1 MQDIPIGA
9 LLGVLVLLIF
19 FSAFFSAAE
28 IAVMSINRYRL
39 RHLVESGNRAAR
51 LVESLLARPDR
62 LLGIILLGNNFVN
75 IAASSVATILAI
87 RLYGEAGIVVAAMI
101 LTIVILIFAEVG
113 PKTLAAMH
121 PERIAFPAGV
131 ILKPLLTLLYPLVW
145 LINILANQMLRLF
158 GVTVGERRQELSSEE
173 LRAAV
178 REAGSL
184 IPESHQTM
192 LLGILDL
199 EKTTVEDVMVPRN
212 RIQGV
217 DLDQEWDEVEEQIMA
232 SRYTRLPIYRG
243 SLDNIVGMMH
253 LRKALNLAGNKSL
266 SPETLEKIISE
277 PYFIPKGTPLNTQL
291 LNFREAKRRRGLV
304 IDEYGDILGLVTLEE
319 ILEEIIGEFT
329 TSAHG
334 ISDDF
339 RAQSDG
345 SYIIKGSA
353 SLRDLNRQLG
363 WHLPTKD
370 SRTVNGLI
378 TEFLETI
385 PEVGTS
391 LMLNGYAVDIV
402 KTRGTAVEVAR
413 IVPLRRKDDGPEH
426 DSTETV

>member
-9 LLGVLVLLIF
+9 LLTALVLLIF
-19 FSAFFSAAE
+19 LSAFFSASE

-39 RHLVESGNRAAR
+39 RHLVESGHRGAR
-51 LVESLLARPDR
+51 VVDALLARPDR

-87 RLYGEAGIVVAAMI
+87 RLYGEAGILAAAVL

-121 PERIAFPAGV
+121 PERIAFPAGM
-131 ILKPLLTLLYPLVW
+131 ILRPLLTVLYPLVW
-145 LINILANQMLRLF
+145 LINILANLVLRIF
-158 GVTVGERRQELSSEE
+158 GVTVGARAQELSMEE

-184 IPESHQTM
+184 IPESHQNM

-199 EKTTVEDVMVPRN
+199 EKTSVEEVMVPRN
-212 RIQGV
+212 RIQGI
-217 DLDQEWDEVEEQIMA
+217 DLDKDWGEIEEQIMS
-232 SRYTRLPIYRG
+232 SRYTRLPVYRS
-243 SLDNIVGMMH
+243 SLDNIVGIVH
-253 LRKALNLAGNKSL
+253 LRKALNLAGNKNL
-266 SPETLEKIISE
+266 TMETLEKIIAE

-291 LNFREAKRRRGLV
+291 LNFRDAKRRRGLV

-319 ILEEIIGEFT
+319 ILEEIVGEFT

-334 ISDDF
+334 IGEGYRLQD
-339 RAQSDG
+339 DG
-345 SYIIKGSA
+345 SYIVKGST
-353 SLRDLNRQLG
+353 SLRDLNRQLD
-363 WHLPTKD
+363 WHLPTKGQH
-370 SRTVNGLI
+370 TLNGMI
-378 TEFLETI
+378 TEYLEAI

-391 LMLNGYAVDIV
+391 LLVDDYAVEV
-402 KTRGTAVEVAR
+402 LRTRGTAVEVAR
-413 IVPLRRKDDGPEH
+413 IIPQRRNDDEAA
-426 DSTETV
+426 DETEAG

>member
-9 LLGVLVLLIF
+9 LLTALVLLIF
-19 FSAFFSAAE
+19 LSAFFSASE

-39 RHLVESGNRAAR
+39 RHLVESGHRGAR
-51 LVESLLARPDR
+51 VVDALLARPDR

-87 RLYGEAGIVVAAMI
+87 RLYGEAGILAAAVL

-121 PERIAFPAGV
+121 PERIAFPAGM
-131 ILKPLLTLLYPLVW
+131 ILRPLLTVLYPLVW
-145 LINILANQMLRLF
+145 LINILANLVLRIF
-158 GVTVGERRQELSSEE
+158 GVTVGARAQELSMEE

-184 IPESHQTM
+184 IPESHQNM

-199 EKTTVEDVMVPRN
+199 EKTSVEEVMVPRN
-212 RIQGV
+212 RIQGI
-217 DLDQEWDEVEEQIMA
+217 DLDKDWGEIEEQIMS
-232 SRYTRLPIYRG
+232 SRYTRLPVYRS
-243 SLDNIVGMMH
+243 SLDNIVGIVH
-253 LRKALNLAGNKSL
+253 LRKALNLAGNKNL
-266 SPETLEKIISE
+266 TMETLEKIIAE

-291 LNFREAKRRRGLV
+291 LNFRDAKRRRGLV

-319 ILEEIIGEFT
+319 ILEEIVGEFT

-334 ISDDF
+334 IGEGYRLQD
-339 RAQSDG
+339 DG
-345 SYIIKGSA
+345 SYIVKGST
-353 SLRDLNRQLG
+353 SLRDLNRQLD
-363 WHLPTKD
+363 WHLPTKGQH
-370 SRTVNGLI
+370 TLNGMI
-378 TEFLETI
+378 TEYLEAI

-391 LMLNGYAVDIV
+391 LLVNDYAVEV
-402 KTRGTAVEVAR
+402 LRTRGTAVEVAR
-413 IVPLRRKDDGPEH
+413 IIPQRRKDDEAA
-426 DSTETV
+426 DETEAG